1 MSVKT
6 SVVIRILEELAP
18 AGLAESWDNSG
29 FQLGDPGAAINRVL
43 LTLDVTAAV
52 AAEASERGA
61 ELIVSHHPLFFKP
74 IKALRFDNA
83 DNS

>member
-1 MSVKT
+1 MSVET

-43 LTLDVTAAV
+43 TLDVTAAV

-61 ELIVSHHPLFFKP
+61 ELIVSHHPL
-74 IKALRFDNA
+74 
-83 DNS
+83 